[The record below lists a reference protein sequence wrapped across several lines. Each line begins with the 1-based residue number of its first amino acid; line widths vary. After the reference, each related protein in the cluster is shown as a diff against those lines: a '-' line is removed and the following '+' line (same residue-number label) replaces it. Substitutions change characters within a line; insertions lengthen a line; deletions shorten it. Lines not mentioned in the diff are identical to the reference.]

1 MDYGKLILVFFIT
14 LILVVG
20 VNAIIYVMLRRV
32 NAVGEI
38 ELFRRAAKRAKRP
51 WAQEDDALEELS
63 RRVQAF
69 TQANKG
75 EPTELE
81 R

>member
-20 VNAIIYVMLRRV
+20 VNATIYVMLRRV

-38 ELFRRAAKRAKRP
+38 ELFRRAAKRARRP

-63 RRVQAF
+63 KRVQAF
-69 TQANKG
+69 TPANKG
-75 EPTELE
+75 ETTE
-81 R
+81 